1 MRNPTKKG
9 QYHEALAELELFNAQ
24 PAHMVPAPREGGGC
38 INAKHLQWKRFGRV
52 QLSISRPRIIV
63 IFLET
68 LAPASSKQS
77 DNR

>member
-38 INAKHLQWKRFGRV
+38 INAKAPPMEALWTGSAIHLSATHYCHFFGDT
-52 QLSISRPRIIV
+52 RPGLI
-63 IFLET
+63 ET
-68 LAPASSKQS
+68 E
-77 DNR
+77 R